1 MELCHIH
8 FLHLAQFWRDSK
20 VGKRAADLEAE
31 KELEVPGEQREPASG
46 PTHTHT
52 PIEGRLPM

>member
-8 FLHLAQFWRDSK
+8 FLNLAQFWRDSK

-31 KELEVPGEQREPASG
+31 KELKIIKLAN
-46 PTHTHT
+46 
-52 PIEGRLPM
+52 IA